1 MKETQS
7 FYEFSQAL
15 FEINLEYADKI
26 NKIKLAIFAMAVF
39 SIFSVISPTVFGFMG
54 KVPLGLGVIY
64 SILMGLFLI
73 KCSALSRFINKSFY
87 LTQFVQER
95 SKADN
100 AEDFYNDL
108 HNAQY
113 FIAQA
118 TLELESERP
127 SVFNA
132 YLSGTN
138 KILAVL
144 GYLLVIIVGLLAT
157 SALGKMTFV
166 KFFVAISLGC
176 FVYLHFVKVKIVEK
190 LRVPYINARTDMM
203 LGRLIF

>member
-1 MKETQS
+1 MS
-7 FYEFSQAL
+7 
-15 FEINLEYADKI
+15 
-26 NKIKLAIFAMAVF
+26 
-39 SIFSVISPTVFGFMG
+39 

-64 SILMGLFLI
+64 SIFMGLFLI
-73 KCSALSRFINKSFY
+73 KYNALSGFINKSFY

-95 SKADN
+95 SKSDN

-118 TLELESERP
+118 TLELESERS
-127 SVFNA
+127 SVFDI

-190 LRVPYINARTDMM
+190 LRMPYINARTDMM